1 MSTRGSGIGP
11 SPLQRLHHGR
21 SYVRRRAVIGALI
34 LVPMALLAMYFLLPL
49 LWLLV
54 STTKSTGQLF
64 NMPMFS
70 PAPLSGV
77 VANLKDLGQKEGGA
91 YWRWY
96 LNSIVY
102 STLTAGVG
110 TLISALAG
118 YALAK
123 YTFKLQGAVSF
134 MILVALL
141 LPSAALTIPVF
152 LLIKGLG
159 LMDTYV
165 AVILPLLASPFGV
178 YFMSVYI
185 RETMPNELIDSGRID
200 GANDYQ
206 IFRRIA
212 APILGPGL
220 VTLFLVSFISSWN
233 NFFLPLLVLSSSK
246 LFPVT
251 LGLQMWVSKLI
262 NPATGIPPYPL
273 IVLGSTLSVLPMV
286 VLFPFLRKHIAAGIA
301 TGSIKA

>member
-1 MSTRGSGIGP
+1 
-11 SPLQRLHHGR
+11 
-21 SYVRRRAVIGALI
+21 
-34 LVPMALLAMYFLLPL
+34 
-49 LWLLV
+49 
-54 STTKSTGQLF
+54 
-64 NMPMFS
+64 MPMFA

-77 VANLKDLGQKEGGA
+77 VANLRDLGQKEGGA

-96 LNSIVY
+96 LNSIAY
-102 STLTAGVG
+102 STLSAGLG
-110 TLISALAG
+110 TLVSALAG

-123 YTFKLQGAVSF
+123 YQFRLRGAVSF

-141 LPSAALTIPVF
+141 LPAATLTIPVF

-178 YFMSVYI
+178 YFMRVYVG
-185 RETMPNELIDSGRID
+185 ETMPNELIDSGRID
-200 GANDYQ
+200 GASDYQ
-206 IFRRIA
+206 IFGRIA

-220 VTLFLVSFISSWN
+220 VTLFLVSFVSSWN

-286 VLFPFLRKHIAAGIA
+286 VLFPFLRRHIAAGIA
-301 TGSIKA
+301 TGSVKA